1 MGFVPHAGPWVVQR
15 IHFDISTFPMVIKIS
30 SFWDQGLIWILG
42 SQHIAYVFVYHGVT
56 SLENTPQPMQLCFYF
71 TLSAKKLFQWI
82 FFWLSPFFQ
91 RKTMDAYNFLDT
103 DTTFANFFCK
113 ITTKWSKTFLC
124 KKRPSEI
131 QHHHDCFCNLESWN
145 KGALNFNFSFL
156 TWQTKKFCS

>member
-1 MGFVPHAGPWVVQR
+1 MNSWGV
-15 IHFDISTFPMVIKIS
+15 S
-30 SFWDQGLIWILG
+30 IL
-42 SQHIAYVFVYHGVT
+42 HTYVFVYHGVT

-91 RKTMDAYNFLDT
+91 RKTMDVYNFLDT

-124 KKRPSEI
+124 KKMPSEI
-131 QHHHDCFCNLESWN
+131 QHHHDCFCHGLQMAREEIAFTARS
-145 KGALNFNFSFL
+145 KIHSHSQSFRYGRSVFCLPHQPNFSDIFD
-156 TWQTKKFCS
+156 FFIGCS